1 MSAKTAVVVP
11 VRGFTTRIYVRCY
24 NVECASRAIGTFV
37 NGHKY
42 PGRWYLQHGEADWM
56 TG

>member
-24 NVECASRAIGTFV
+24 KVECASQAIGTFV
-37 NGHKY
+37 NGHMY
-42 PGRWYLQHGEADWM
+42 PGRWYLQHGEADWL
-56 TG
+56 TS

>member
-37 NGHKY
+37 KGISILGAGTYNTEK
-42 PGRWYLQHGEADWM
+42 L